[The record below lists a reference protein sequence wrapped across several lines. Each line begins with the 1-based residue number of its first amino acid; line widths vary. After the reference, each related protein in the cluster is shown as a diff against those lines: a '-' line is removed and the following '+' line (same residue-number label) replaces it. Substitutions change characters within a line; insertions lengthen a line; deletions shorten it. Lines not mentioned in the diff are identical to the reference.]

1 MIAAK
6 SQLPVSAASARELE
20 MLAVAILTI
29 VTGALLAGTSRRF
42 PAYVRVIEI
51 GAGFLLICGLALS
64 SCALP
69 VVL

>member
-6 SQLPVSAASARELE
+6 SRLSVSPVSARDLK
-20 MLAVAILTI
+20 MLAVGILII
-29 VTGALLAGTSRRF
+29 VTGALLAGTSKRF
-42 PAYVRVIEI
+42 PAYVRVLEI

-69 VVL
+69 VLL

>member
-1 MIAAK
+1 MPPGKKID
-6 SQLPVSAASARELE
+6 PVSAASARELE

>member
-1 MIAAK
+1 
-6 SQLPVSAASARELE
+6 
-20 MLAVAILTI
+20 MLAVGILGI

-42 PAYVRVIEI
+42 PAYVRVLEI

-69 VVL
+69 VLL

>member
-1 MIAAK
+1 VIAAK
-6 SQLPVSAASARELE
+6 SRVCKHFQAARDR
-20 MLAVAILTI
+20 MLVVIGVLSIL
-29 VTGALLAGTSRRF
+29 TGALLAGTSRRF
-42 PAYVRVIEI
+42 PAYVRVLEI

>member
-1 MIAAK
+1 MI
-6 SQLPVSAASARELE
+6 
-20 MLAVAILTI
+20 VAIGILGI
-29 VTGALLAGTSRRF
+29 VAGAVLAGSSRRF
-42 PAYVRVIEI
+42 PAYVRVLEI

>member
-1 MIAAK
+1 VIAAK